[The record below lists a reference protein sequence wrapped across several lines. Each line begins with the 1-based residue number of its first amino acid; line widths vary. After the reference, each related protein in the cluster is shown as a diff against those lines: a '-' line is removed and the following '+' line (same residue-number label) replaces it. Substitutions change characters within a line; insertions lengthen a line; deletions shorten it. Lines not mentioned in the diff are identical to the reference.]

1 MTVKELNK
9 KQLTELKIA
18 YYHEHVNDSPSYNE
32 FGNIDDLVND
42 NIVFE
47 YYKNYDFV
55 EDDF

>member
-18 YYHEHVNDSPSYNE
+18 YYNEYVNDKPSYNE
-32 FGNIDDLVND
+32 MVNIDDLVND

>member
-9 KQLTELKIA
+9 KQLTELKIS
-18 YYHEHVNDSPSYNE
+18 YYNEYVNDKPSYNE
-32 FGNIDDLVND
+32 MANIDDLVND